1 MMKTFGDTAIPY
13 DDGLYVTY
21 VNAEIDDGSGIAEL
35 MNYFKTAN
43 PEDMSQGAL
52 SARVHFLKCEEGG
65 FQEVCVVSEKIYQ
78 EGLEEGQ
85 MQKARESALN
95 MKKEGLSEGM
105 IARILKVGPE
115 LVQQWLAEVSVQI
128 ERNIPKINQ

>member
-1 MMKTFGDTAIPY
+1 MMKTFRDTAIPY

-21 VNAEIDDGSGIAEL
+21 VNAELDDGSGIAEL

-65 FQEVCVVSEKIYQ
+65 FQEVCEVSEKIYQ
-78 EGLEEGQ
+78 EGLEEGRTEGE
-85 MQKARESALN
+85 MRKARESALN
-95 MKKEGLSEGM
+95 MKKEGLSESNDCQNFEC
-105 IARILKVGPE
+105 RVGAGAA
-115 LVQQWLAEVSVQI
+115 VAGRGIGS
-128 ERNIPKINQ
+128 N